1 MTYLL
6 ARYWPHILG
15 VLIYTAI
22 VGLIGHAAGEWQGDR
37 RAAKSELALSNAER
51 DAAYQ
56 VAEAEAKARKVEQER
71 AAAVAEAADAYEKGR
86 ADAQAKADRVV
97 ADLRAGTVRLRQH
110 WQAAVAT
117 CDVSRDSAA
126 ALAAE
131 REAELRAESAARIVR
146 IGAEAD
152 AKVRALQDAYEAL
165 RRPAP

>member
-1 MTYLL
+1 MSWTLI
-6 ARYWPHILG
+6 ARYLPHILIGLVLAAILG
-15 VLIYTAI
+15 V
-22 VGLIGHAAGEWQGDR
+22 VGHAVYTWGYDTANV
-37 RAAKSELALSNAER
+37 RAEKIIADFAK
-51 DAAYQ
+51 
-56 VAEAEAKARKVEQER
+56 AEAEA
-71 AAAVAEAADAYEKGR
+71 
-86 ADAQAKADRVV
+86 QAKAREIERRRVESIAEIEAKHASELGRIESEV
-97 ADLRAGTVRLRQH
+97 ETLVSDLRAGTVRLRQH